1 MVELANV
8 FFVAKWIFNSMDF
21 MWIHQFLCQ
30 LTKLFVSSL
39 WIIINEIEIMIPLNC
54 KKGLE
59 VEVLVYK

>member
-1 MVELANV
+1 
-8 FFVAKWIFNSMDF
+8 